1 MPSLFRG
8 NCPVSRG
15 DHGKVQTEVLEAS
28 CGVSWELA
36 LELSMAA
43 SSLTQSLSLLFF
55 LWRPKASGPTT
66 FFSHRTAPDPLS
78 SPTTVLQ
85 IQPTV
90 LAYANILSAC
100 DTKSRRDPFMAG
112 ACLGPVS
119 PLTFFLLLVALKLVS
134 PLQPQGVDY
143 GTCQSQSLVGI
154 TMGTQSIHPCTGSRE
169 RFA

>member
-1 MPSLFRG
+1 M
-8 NCPVSRG
+8 
-15 DHGKVQTEVLEAS
+15 
-28 CGVSWELA
+28 
-36 LELSMAA
+36 
-43 SSLTQSLSLLFF
+43 
-55 LWRPKASGPTT
+55 
-66 FFSHRTAPDPLS
+66 
-78 SPTTVLQ
+78 LQ
-85 IQPTV
+85 IQPTI
-90 LAYANILSAC
+90 LAYANVLSAC
-100 DTKSRRDPFMAG
+100 DTKSESWGSSSLLPFMAG